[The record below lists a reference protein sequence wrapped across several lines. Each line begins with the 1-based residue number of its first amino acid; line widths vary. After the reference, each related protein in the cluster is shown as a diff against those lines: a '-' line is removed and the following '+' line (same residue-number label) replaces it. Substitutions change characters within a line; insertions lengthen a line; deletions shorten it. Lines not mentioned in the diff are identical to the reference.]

1 MAISFEFPPLLLI
14 ALTPLAIGLLIGAFF
29 FITTRASLMVME
41 HRKQRGNSHVY
52 WIYRSPLL
60 IWLLDRQFISS
71 VILLFQYHRLVK
83 RVLAPAC
90 ARREGKRIL
99 QVSCVFGNFTQKL
112 AACYHKMG
120 EVFIFDIMHSEVRHA
135 SRKLAA
141 NKEHGGCCFFQG
153 DAASMPF
160 QAGIFDYVV
169 SFFLFHEL
177 PPVMKQNVFA
187 ECLRVLKPGGIFVY
201 GEFHK
206 PDSPMVGMLSGLY
219 FWIFEPY
226 ARAMWSWNPTAE
238 LDPLEWHINRTK
250 VMGGYFQVVSLERL
264 PVPVPV
270 PESITAECPLAA

>member
-1 MAISFEFPPLLLI
+1 
-14 ALTPLAIGLLIGAFF
+14 LAIGLGIGGFF
-29 FITTRASLMVME
+29 FITTRASLMVFE
-41 HRKQRGNSHVY
+41 HRKQGRNGHVY

-90 ARREGKRIL
+90 AKREGKRIL

-112 AACYHKMG
+112 AACYHKLG

-135 SRKLAA
+135 NHKLTA
-141 NKEHGGCCFFQG
+141 NKQHDGCCFFQG
-153 DAASMPF
+153 DAADMPF
-160 QAGIFDYVV
+160 QQGVFDYVV

-177 PPVMKQNVFA
+177 PPVMKQRVFA

-201 GEFHK
+201 GEFHR
-206 PDSPMVGMLSGLY
+206 PDHPLVGFLSGLY

-226 ARAMWSWNPTAE
+226 AREMWSWNPSAE
-238 LDPLEWHINRTK
+238 LDSREWRVKREK

-264 PVPVPV
+264 LPQ
-270 PESITAECPLAA
+270 AG

>member
-1 MAISFEFPPLLLI
+1 MAISFESPLLLI
-14 ALTPLAIGLLIGAFF
+14 VLSLLGIGLLVGAFF
-29 FITTRASLMVME
+29 FITTRASLMVLE
-41 HRKQRGNSHVY
+41 HRKQRGDNHVY

-112 AACYHKMG
+112 AACYHKLG

-177 PPVMKQNVFA
+177 PPAMKQGVFA

-206 PDSPMVGMLSGLY
+206 PDSPMVGLLSGLY

-226 ARAMWSWNPTAE
+226 ARAMWSWNPSAE
-238 LDPLEWHINRTK
+238 LDPLEWRIERIK

-264 PVPVPV
+264 PAQKS
-270 PESITAECPLAA
+270 EALTAGCSLAA